1 MYKPKYAWSVKSSQP
16 ASKSK
21 TNTKDVTN
29 RVKLR
34 NKFTVLQDK
43 DKVFTIQDACES
55 SSVKKNVVYSE
66 QDAQSDSKVEEMA
79 SEYGSKVVTQKGAD
93 LGFHKNVVRGASW
106 ILMGDFN
113 FALNM
118 EDSFLGSS
126 HMESAMC
133 DFKDCVTNIEVFD
146 INSFGF
152 HFTWNQKPKG
162 RGGILKKLNRIMGN
176 IGFVDVFPRAYS
188 LFQPYRIS
196 DHSLSVQT
204 ILSLSAEK
212 PKPFKF
218 FNFLAYKESFSEVVS
233 NQWSN

>member
-66 QDAQSDSKVEEMA
+66 QDAQSASKVEEMA
-79 SEYGSKVVTQKGAD
+79 SEYGSKVVTQKG
-93 LGFHKNVVRGASW
+93 N
-106 ILMGDFN
+106 
-113 FALNM
+113 
-118 EDSFLGSS
+118 
-126 HMESAMC
+126 
-133 DFKDCVTNIEVFD
+133 KDV
-146 INSFGF
+146 
-152 HFTWNQKPKG
+152 
-162 RGGILKKLNRIMGN
+162 
-176 IGFVDVFPRAYS
+176 VDVLVEAKS
-188 LFQPYRIS
+188 DQAIHAKILHKADNKSMIS

-233 NQWSN
+233 NQWSNQIKGHSMYQALNAAKIDEEHFLKQKAKL